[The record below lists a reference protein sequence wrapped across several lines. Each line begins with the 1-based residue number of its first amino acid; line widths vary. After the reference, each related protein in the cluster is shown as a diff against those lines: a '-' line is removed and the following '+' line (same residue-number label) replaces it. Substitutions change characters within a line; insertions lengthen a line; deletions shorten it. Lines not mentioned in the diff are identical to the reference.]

1 MKEKIRKILQSIK
14 SNPIYIYIFFYFIVL
29 VTLSFFRH
37 ASADESYYLRE
48 TMLISELL
56 KKGEWI
62 GNYGVGL
69 HGFLFKLPV
78 ALMYLLLG
86 KPSVFVATFFT
97 ILLSISSLILFY
109 NLVKRFFKEEG
120 YATWST
126 VLLSVVFH
134 YLSTS
139 ITFLRDI
146 PAVFAVLLFLYLFLT
161 KANSWKIG
169 ISLLILLDAKEHV
182 FFTVA
187 PVFGIYT
194 IINNIYFR
202 DISSIWEKIKTISL
216 DFFRGYFLSI
226 LWIVMMFTTSI
237 IPINMFVASITGQ
250 IKEGVTWHKSQ
261 FLSATATENLMSGQD
276 KTIPLISIVD
286 CEVKERNQDDETSQK
301 EDAYQS
307 NNSILCTVV
316 NIVNTII
323 SYIGKTLY
331 PRTFSFISIPKII
344 VLPSI
349 VVALSLFKRWFKE
362 KDRKV
367 VLPIVFFL
375 NVLFFILRASHGRY
389 LLCVAPIF
397 ALFFVVFL
405 KEAYKK
411 KRSFRNVL
419 IWTTIFVLLGLYFES
434 TFVIQKIILECSLL
448 VLLWSIYIFRGNKHL
463 FKISRTLFFVALVSG
478 MFLTSLAFSYSIGQI
493 SSYMK
498 YGNNRETLEIA
509 EHLNEDEKIWI
520 NDYGSGELINFYRKN
535 LDIEPEWTWQL
546 EENLLKREL
555 LEKRSTSNTFSSPI
569 ENIDDFQ
576 HELKEYNIE
585 KVVMLVSTIDKEIF
599 IAQDRIEELLSQEWL
614 ILIDKLELKNKDM
627 YIFKFKIPLN
637 GVDNQD
643 S

>member
-109 NLVKRFFKEEG
+109 NLVKRFFKEES

-187 PVFGIYT
+187 PVLGIYS

-509 EHLNEDEKIWI
+509 EHLNEDEIIWI
-520 NDYGSGELINFYRKN
+520 NDYGSGELINFYRRN